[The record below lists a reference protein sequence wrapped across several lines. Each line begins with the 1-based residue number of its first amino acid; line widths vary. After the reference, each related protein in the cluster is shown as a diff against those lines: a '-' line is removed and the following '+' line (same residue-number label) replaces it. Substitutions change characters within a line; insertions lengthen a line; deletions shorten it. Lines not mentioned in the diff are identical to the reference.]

1 LHLGTRACKANT
13 LLDFLCS
20 HHTESLYLVG
30 DIIDGWNL
38 GCSWYWSSAQAAV
51 VEEIA
56 RWRRQGVRVVFL
68 PGNHDEPHS
77 ALVREI
83 FGPIPMVSEL
93 VHRTAEGCRMLV
105 IHGHQFDSSLSSARW
120 LSLMGSQAYT
130 FALRIDQWH
139 RRERFKIWSAGI
151 RFVSQASGYTG
162 SSIFHRNRD
171 R

>member
-1 LHLGTRACKANT
+1 
-13 LLDFLCS
+13 
-20 HHTESLYLVG
+20 LVG

-139 RRERFKIWSAGI
+139 RCERFKFGQRA
-151 RFVSQASGYTG
+151 FASYLKRPVTRAVQ
-162 SSIFHRNRD
+162 FFT
-171 R
+171 